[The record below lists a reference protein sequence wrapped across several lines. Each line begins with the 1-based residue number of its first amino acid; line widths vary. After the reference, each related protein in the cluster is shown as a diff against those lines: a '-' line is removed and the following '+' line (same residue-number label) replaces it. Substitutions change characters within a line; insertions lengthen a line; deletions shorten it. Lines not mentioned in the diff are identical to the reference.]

1 MTSLTDLYAV
11 EEDSPEGQYLRMC
24 DAPLPQ
30 DVMDY
35 LRTAETESLED
46 SARLLYA

>member
-11 EEDSPEGQYLRMC
+11 EEDSPEGDYLRMC

-35 LRTAETESLED
+35 LRTVETESLED
-46 SARLLYA
+46 SVRLLYA